1 MQIKSAND
9 AIFDALKLS
18 KINTEINLVNTTLV
32 SEATVSVYK
41 SALLWYLEYAKGIV
55 PASQR
60 LAQIKDLAENC
71 DEYGSPGH
79 DVAVFLCTAFE
90 IAFDK
95 DVCVTPRSKENVPN
109 ELKIYP
115 NSTSDFL
122 FINGKFDSSILT
134 ICDVMGKAVGEW
146 VLVDESILDISRLA
160 SGIYFINIG
169 KSNFKIIKI

>member
-55 PASQR
+55 PSSQR

-115 NSTSDFL
+115 NPTSDFL
-122 FINGKFDSSILT
+122 LINGKFDSSILT